1 MNLLKQS
8 DRKSLLDLIDEF
20 RNIDLDREKLSKY
33 AKGNQIYSLAQ
44 AQELVKETLLQIE
57 ILLNDD
63 TFYSKVKN
71 PVRSKGEL
79 LSIKKDLIQ
88 TLVQISNAY
97 EKIKPPEE
105 QASKPVIHIDIKT
118 QNATVELPVED
129 LD

>member
-8 DRKSLLDLIDEF
+8 DRKNLLDLIDEF
-20 RNIDLDREKLSKY
+20 KNIEFDRDKLSKY
-33 AKGNQIYSLAQ
+33 AKGNQIQSLAMAQ
-44 AQELVKETLLQIE
+44 ALVRETLLQIE

-63 TFYSKVKN
+63 TLYSKVKN
-71 PVRSKGEL
+71 PVRTKGEL
-79 LSIKKDLIQ
+79 ISTKKDLIQ

-97 EKIKPPEE
+97 EKVKPPEE
-105 QASKPVIHIDIKT
+105 QASKPIIHIDIKT